1 MNDLLNYGE
10 TTIVGVRSLNEDIEL
25 VSEVLNG
32 NVDSFNI
39 LVNKYELIVLRFVY
53 SITKDKEASEDIAQ
67 ETFIAAYNKLYLYD
81 KKYKFSNWLLQ
92 ISKNKAID
100 FIRKFKRVYEAN
112 IEDAK
117 DLKSKEASP
126 QEQLEF
132 LDLKKEVMI
141 FIQSLEEIDRQIIL
155 LRYSGERTFFDISQI
170 LSISESTVKRK
181 YYRLREK
188 FKSSLYYNKTLRQGG
203 ASNEL

>member
-1 MNDLLNYGE
+1 M
-10 TTIVGVRSLNEDIEL
+10 NEDIEL

-32 NVDSFNI
+32 NIDSFNI

-67 ETFIAAYNKLYLYD
+67 ETFITAYNKLYLYD

-112 IEDAK
+112 IEDAR
-117 DLKSKEASP
+117 DVKSKEASP

-132 LDLKKEVMI
+132 VDLKKEVTE
-141 FIQSLEEIDRQIIL
+141 FIQSLEEVDRQIIL

-170 LSISESTVKRK
+170 LSISESSVKRK
-181 YYRLREK
+181 YYRLRDK
-188 FKSSLYYNKTLRQGG
+188 FKNSLYYNKTLGQGG
-203 ASNEL
+203 AANEMR

>member
-1 MNDLLNYGE
+1 MS
-10 TTIVGVRSLNEDIEL
+10 ILNEDIEL
-25 VSEVLNG
+25 VTNVLRG
-32 NVDSFNI
+32 DIDSFNA

-67 ETFIAAYNKLYLYD
+67 ETFITAYNKLYLYD
-81 KKYKFSNWLLQ
+81 KRYKFSNWLLQ

-100 FIRKFKRVYEAN
+100 FMRKYKKIYESNIEEAN
-112 IEDAK
+112 N
-117 DLKSKEASP
+117 LSSSEASP
-126 QEQLEF
+126 EEQLEYS
-132 LDLKKEVMI
+132 DLKKEVET
-141 FIQSLEEIDRQIIL
+141 FIESLEELDRQIIL

-188 FKSSLYYNKTLRQGG
+188 FKKSINYCKTFEQGG
-203 ASNEL
+203 ISNELL

>member
-1 MNDLLNYGE
+1 MNKLLNYGE

-32 NVDSFNI
+32 NIDSFNI

-132 LDLKKEVMI
+132 LDLKKEVMM
-141 FIQSLEEIDRQIIL
+141 FIQSLEEVDRQIIL

-170 LSISESTVKRK
+170 LSISESSVKRK

-188 FKSSLYYNKTLRQGG
+188 FKSSLNYTKTLRQGG

>member
-1 MNDLLNYGE
+1 VS
-10 TTIVGVRSLNEDIEL
+10 ILNEDIEL
-25 VSEVLNG
+25 VTNVLIG
-32 NVDSFNI
+32 NIDSFNT

-67 ETFIAAYNKLYLYD
+67 ETFITAYNKLYLYD
-81 KKYKFSNWLLQ
+81 KRYKFSNWLLQ

-100 FIRKFKRVYEAN
+100 FIRKYKRVYEAN
-112 IEDAK
+112 IEEANN
-117 DLKSKEASP
+117 LSSGEASP
-126 QEQLEF
+126 EEQLEYS
-132 LDLKKEVMI
+132 DLKKEVQT
-141 FIQSLEEIDRQIIL
+141 FIESLEELDRQIIL

-188 FKSSLYYNKTLRQGG
+188 FKKSINYCKTFEQGG
-203 ASNEL
+203 ISNELL

>member
-1 MNDLLNYGE
+1 M
-10 TTIVGVRSLNEDIEL
+10 VGVRDLNEDIEL

-32 NVDSFNI
+32 NIDSFNI

-117 DLKSKEASP
+117 DVKSKEASP

-132 LDLKKEVMI
+132 VDLKKEVTT
-141 FIQSLEEIDRQIIL
+141 FIQSLEEVDRQIIL

-188 FKSSLYYNKTLRQGG
+188 FKNSLYYNKTLEQGG